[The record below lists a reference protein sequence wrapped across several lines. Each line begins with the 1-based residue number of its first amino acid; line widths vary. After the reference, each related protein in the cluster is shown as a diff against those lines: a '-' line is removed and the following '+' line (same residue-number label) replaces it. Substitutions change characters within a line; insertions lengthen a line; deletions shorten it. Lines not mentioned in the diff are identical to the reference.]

1 MKTAINTAIPV
12 ARESG
17 ITFVIAKQEKYAAM
31 QQNME
36 AMAGFVK
43 IE

>member
-17 ITFVIAKQEKYAAM
+17 IIFDIAKQENYAAM

>member
-17 ITFVIAKQEKYAAM
+17 IAFVVAKQEKYAYI